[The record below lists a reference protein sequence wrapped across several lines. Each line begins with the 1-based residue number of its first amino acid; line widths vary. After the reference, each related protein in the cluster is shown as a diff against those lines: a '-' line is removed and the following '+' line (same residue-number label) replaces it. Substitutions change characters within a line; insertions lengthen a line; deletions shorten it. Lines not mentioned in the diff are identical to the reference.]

1 MYRKAQII
9 APTLPSLSIDPRDK
23 MVLNTFTAIK
33 VFPWVEGSTNML
45 EKLSGVASCDQVLP
59 EATKCDQILQ

>member
-1 MYRKAQII
+1 
-9 APTLPSLSIDPRDK
+9 

-45 EKLSGVASCDQVLP
+45 EKLSGVASCDQVLL
-59 EATKCDQILQ
+59 EMTKCDQIIQ

>member
-1 MYRKAQII
+1 
-9 APTLPSLSIDPRDK
+9 
-23 MVLNTFTAIK
+23 MVLNIFRAIK

-45 EKLSGVASCDQVLP
+45 EKLSGVASGDEVLP